1 MWRTLPDTKAQAR
14 RVVRAERRHRRDTP
28 SYADR
33 AADAAAL
40 TDAVLATL
48 GEATT
53 VAAYESLPTEPPT
66 ETLIARLTAAGHRVL
81 LPVLLPDNDLD
92 WRAAGS
98 DSTPLGRAAIGEAGL
113 VVVPALAIGR
123 DGMRLGQGGGSYDRA
138 LARRTP
144 GTRLIAL
151 VYDDELAAGVPTDP
165 HDQAVDAVVTPGHGL
180 VDLPSGGTLR
190 LRD

>member
-14 RVVRAERRHRRDTP
+14 RVVRAERQARRDTQP
-28 SYADR
+28 YADR
-33 AADAAAL
+33 VADAAAL
-40 TDAVLATL
+40 ADAVLAAL
-48 GEATT
+48 PEATT

-66 ETLIARLTAAGHRVL
+66 EALIERLTAAGHRVIV
-81 LPVLLPDNDLD
+81 PVLLPDKDLD
-92 WRAAGS
+92 WRAG
-98 DSTPLGRAAIGEAGL
+98 DTLLGRAAIGDATL

-138 LARRTP
+138 LTRCAPGARV
-144 GTRLIAL
+144 IAL
-151 VYDDELAAGVPTDP
+151 VYDDELATGVPTDP

-180 VDLPSGGTLR
+180 VDLHSGGTLR